1 MWPTRRRAKWPT
13 PNGRRCARSARMGQ
27 LEETDV
33 YVYRIP
39 GSIDTWMSNTI
50 YRKEKLIGEFTDEMT
65 EQKDDLMMSLRE
77 AIESGEIL

>member
-1 MWPTRRRAKWPT
+1 
-13 PNGRRCARSARMGQ
+13 MGQ

-39 GSIDTWMSNTI
+39 GTIDTWMSNTI
-50 YRKEKLIGEFTDEMT
+50 YRKEKLISEFTDVVLEKEEDIMT
-65 EQKDDLMMSLRE
+65 NLMD

>member
-1 MWPTRRRAKWPT
+1 
-13 PNGRRCARSARMGQ
+13 MGQ